1 MSEEVKNRSFR
12 ISDEV
17 TEKFRQL
24 CSNFDNQN
32 TALNALINAYEVQNA
47 TAVLTDRQ
55 ADISDYNTHLQA
67 LQAAFLRNLEF
78 TENTEERIKQ
88 EFQRQLDS
96 KNMTILDLQ
105 DRIKQTAQE
114 KQSAEESEAAIKIE
128 MITLSDKF
136 TSQIDNLNTEMN
148 SVKKALN
155 TANEQ
160 ITDKQSLINEYR
172 TKLEKAE
179 KDVTELPKL
188 KEKTANAEKA
198 KAEAEKESKQLREEL
213 NKQKLDFDNQIKALQ
228 DKANLEKEKAILE
241 EKQKHIDEIKE
252 LYSECDKLRQTIA
265 QLQTEKKPSRNRKSN
280 KEE

>member
-136 TSQIDNLNTEMN
+136 TSQIDNLNTELN

-172 TKLEKAE
+172 TKLEKTE
-179 KDVTELPKL
+179 KDVTELPRL

-228 DKANLEKEKAILE
+228 DKASFEKEKAVLE
-241 EKQKHIDEIKE
+241 EKQKHIEE
-252 LYSECDKLRQTIA
+252 LKRLYAECDKLRQTIA
-265 QLQTEKKPSRNRKSN
+265 QLQTEKKPSRTRKSN
-280 KEE
+280 NEE